1 MTLTRTLWD
10 ILDTREDSS
19 SIVDTRDPEVE
30 GDYFQDK
37 TSRVRW
43 RIGVT
48 TALALSGAI
57 LLVVVGAF
65 FFRSARPAL
74 PEVAPALGAS
84 QVEELESLAPVN
96 DIVVHVVGAVLR
108 PGVVRVPEFSRV
120 EDALALVGGPT
131 AEAELSGVNLAREV
145 FDGEQIVVPKV
156 GEEPLAGS
164 SAENGPISLSRSDQ
178 ATLETLPRIGPAT
191 ALRIIAW
198 REENGPFRSVEDLLA
213 VSGIGPATLEGVVGL
228 VVP

>member
-1 MTLTRTLWD
+1 
-10 ILDTREDSS
+10 
-19 SIVDTRDPEVE
+19 
-30 GDYFQDK
+30 
-37 TSRVRW
+37 
-43 RIGVT
+43 
-48 TALALSGAI
+48 
-57 LLVVVGAF
+57 
-65 FFRSARPAL
+65 
-74 PEVAPALGAS
+74 
-84 QVEELESLAPVN
+84 
-96 DIVVHVVGAVLR
+96 VVGAVLR

-145 FDGEQIVVPKV
+145 LMVNNRGAKV
-156 GEEPLAGS
+156 GEDLGGS